1 MLLGRKLFA
10 LTTAARLWWSAERA
24 ESSACYSS
32 EGDEGGCVEGDER
45 VTTRFWE
52 GDDPD
57 LSKDA
62 SEGFVGPVTDYYA
75 YYPYGYEW

>member
-1 MLLGRKLFA
+1 M
-10 LTTAARLWWSAERA
+10 SRA
-24 ESSACYSS
+24 S
-32 EGDEGGCVEGDER
+32 R

-57 LSKDA
+57 LSKGMFA